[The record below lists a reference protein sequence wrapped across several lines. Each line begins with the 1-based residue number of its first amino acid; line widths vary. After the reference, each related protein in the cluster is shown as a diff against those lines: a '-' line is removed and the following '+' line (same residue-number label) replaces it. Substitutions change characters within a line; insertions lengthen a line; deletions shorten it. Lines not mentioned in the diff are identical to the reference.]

1 MKRNA
6 HPGGEIMVRLLSLF
20 ILVLSLSA
28 CGADSNIDGDHTR
41 VKVTYKDVSNVVY
54 GIFSVP
60 PGQSIVTV
68 QLSYNGLFTGNL
80 LTAAPCQSNSLAS
93 IGSGFGVLNAP
104 SALFCPDNSFYFS
117 GVTADSSVA
126 RATLSN
132 GSYLYLDFS
141 SYLNSADVSIL
152 SKDDWHNENGTSIE
166 VD

>member
-1 MKRNA
+1 
-6 HPGGEIMVRLLSLF
+6 MVRLLSLF

-41 VKVTYKDVSNVVY
+41 VKVTYKDVSNVVF
-54 GIFSVP
+54 GIFTVP
-60 PGQSIVTV
+60 PGQSIVKV

-80 LTAAPCQSNSLAS
+80 LTASPCQSNSLIS
-93 IGSGFGVLNAP
+93 FGSGFGVLNAP

-117 GVTADSSVA
+117 GLTANPSVA